1 MEEIVLLLSGLSK
14 RYEEKVVVDRI
25 NLKVSRGETIGLL
38 GPNGA
43 GKSTIINMI
52 VGNIKPTLGSIS
64 LLGSEKNL
72 SEARKRIGF
81 VPQDLAVYS
90 DLKVWENI
98 ELFAG
103 LYGLTG
109 TSLKEGINRVLQMV
123 DLEKEREMYVRNLS
137 EGMKRRLNM
146 ACALTHSPELLI
158 FDEPTV
164 AIDPQSRRFI
174 LEKIKEL
181 NEKGCTILYTS
192 HYMEEVEYL
201 CQRIAILDRGKM
213 IAVGTKDELVD
224 MVSNENDD
232 ELTLEEVFIRLTG
245 KEFHL
250 QG

>member
-1 MEEIVLLLSGLSK
+1 MKRKETKEMEEIVLQLRGLSK

-52 VGNIKPTLGSIS
+52 VGNINPTLGSIS

-72 SEARKRIGF
+72 SQARKRIGF

-103 LYGLTG
+103 LYGLKG
-109 TSLKEGINRVLQMV
+109 SGLKERINKVLQMV

-174 LEKIKEL
+174 
-181 NEKGCTILYTS
+181 S
-192 HYMEEVEYL
+192 
-201 CQRIAILDRGKM
+201 
-213 IAVGTKDELVD
+213 
-224 MVSNENDD
+224 
-232 ELTLEEVFIRLTG
+232 
-245 KEFHL
+245 
-250 QG
+250 